1 MLVCGDFN
9 RYVGKTPKGFNGV
22 NGGCG
27 FGSCNADGTRILDLC
42 TAADLAITNTYFT
55 KAESHLVNYHFGS
68 SCTQVDYIL
77 TRGSYLKQV
86 QNVKIIGNEECV
98 TQHKLLVH
106 EINLRT
112 LMRKQP
118 QPPPARRIWKLW
130 KLEVQ
135 EKY

>member
-118 QPPPARRIWKLW
+118 QPPPTRRIWKL
-130 KLEVQ
+130 
-135 EKY
+135 